1 MGQRAVRGR
10 VEEGHGVPEA
20 AGSRRR
26 GVLVPRERFGGD
38 ERRRRPQRLRHV
50 SDTPVMMVCAV
61 PVSLSVFS
69 VSTDILLL
77 VLLLKLLAVSV
88 CFLHLQRSLSG
99 EPSVVVLLPLEH
111 HGSYHG
117 PVALPKLDA

>member
-61 PVSLSVFS
+61 PETQKTFLQSTTRGHNHNTQWKDMGRAIQGEKISLFSSV
-69 VSTDILLL
+69 T
-77 VLLLKLLAVSV
+77 
-88 CFLHLQRSLSG
+88 
-99 EPSVVVLLPLEH
+99 
-111 HGSYHG
+111 
-117 PVALPKLDA
+117 